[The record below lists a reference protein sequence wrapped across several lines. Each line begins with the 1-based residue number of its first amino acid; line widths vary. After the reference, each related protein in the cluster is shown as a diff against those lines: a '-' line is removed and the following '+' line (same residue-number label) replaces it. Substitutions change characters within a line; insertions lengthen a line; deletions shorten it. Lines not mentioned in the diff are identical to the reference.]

1 MSNVVLD
8 FCLIR
13 GIEFPWLFTLL
24 PAKVGSRHEGVVAL
38 ETHSKTRFSFC
49 FWCFWFARKSREFGQ
64 DKSGLTAEENQ
75 SSTRLQNSS
84 WKVASKSS
92 SFEIRV
98 LLKKVL
104 CLFESKRLC
113 SSIFIDVQCFDKI
126 INAAMLSEED
136 IYKSWT
142 SWVSSIRDRRR
153 ERSGSPL
160 SPELS
165 PLPWRPHV
173 CGRSFS
179 IIIWFDNDLIS
190 FLSSFVFYFL
200 CSFLESF
207 TALVIL
213 LRSRE
218 SKPGFS
224 ICKRSTEH
232 WEVSWV
238 SWIVNWLSW
247 VAATSSW
254 TSLWTATTGPASLGK
269 RPFLQRTAD
278 CQETCWCGC
287 IGIENRCQ
295 LNLLDFFCKLS

>member
-1 MSNVVLD
+1 MKASL
-8 FCLIR
+8 
-13 GIEFPWLFTLL
+13 
-24 PAKVGSRHEGVVAL
+24 
-38 ETHSKTRFSFC
+38 HSKRTRKLVFGFVFDVVWIC
-49 FWCFWFARKSREFGQ
+49 PVFQSREFGQ
-64 DKSGLTAEENQ
+64 DKSGLTAEDNQ
-75 SSTRLQNSS
+75 SSTRLQNRS
-84 WKVASKSS
+84 WNVGSKSS

-104 CLFESKRLC
+104 GLFESKKLC
-113 SSIFIDVQCFDKI
+113 SSIFFDVQCYNVSI
-126 INAAMLSEED
+126 RLSED
-136 IYKSWT
+136 MYKRSWHSKTTWT

-190 FLSSFVFYFL
+190 FLSSFVFYFP

-224 ICKRSTEH
+224 VCKRSTEH

-278 CQETCWCGC
+278 C
-287 IGIENRCQ
+287 
-295 LNLLDFFCKLS
+295 

>member
-1 MSNVVLD
+1 MKASL
-8 FCLIR
+8 
-13 GIEFPWLFTLL
+13 
-24 PAKVGSRHEGVVAL
+24 
-38 ETHSKTRFSFC
+38 HSKRTRKRRFWFC
-49 FWCFWFARKSREFGQ
+49 FLMFLVCPVMSLVNLGRTRVVWLQRTIKVQLDSKIVVEMSHQSRAALKSEFCSRKFCVYSKVKNFA
-64 DKSGLTAEENQ
+64 
-75 SSTRLQNSS
+75 
-84 WKVASKSS
+84 
-92 SFEIRV
+92 V
-98 LLKKVL
+98 L
-104 CLFESKRLC
+104 F
-113 SSIFIDVQCFDKI
+113 FIDVQCYNVSI
-126 INAAMLSEED
+126 RLSED
-136 IYKSWT
+136 MYKRSWHSKTTWT

-153 ERSGSPL
+153 ERSGLPL

-179 IIIWFDNDLIS
+179 RIIWFDNDLIS

-224 ICKRSTEH
+224 VCKRSTEH

-278 CQETCWCGC
+278 C
-287 IGIENRCQ
+287 
-295 LNLLDFFCKLS
+295 